1 MNCYAIPIKE
11 KNLKKIGNKIII
23 SLSKNGNIS
32 KYRIIGNLIFLECT
46 NQIDDG
52 LIEGKEVFDS
62 MISSSDEEDIYNS
75 IRKLVKNKKETNTF
89 AVRVIRKG
97 NHRYD
102 STSLARDVAGA
113 AFEEWKKISVNLGN
127 PELEIFVQIINNIS
141 IIYLKYS

>member
-1 MNCYAIPIKE
+1 MNSYAIPIE
-11 KNLKKIGNKIII
+11 GKNLKNIGNRIIL
-23 SLSKNGNIS
+23 SLSKDGNTS

-46 NQIDDG
+46 NKING
-52 LIEGKEVFDS
+52 SVEGKKAFDS
-62 MISSSDEEDIYNS
+62 VISSSDEDDIYNS
-75 IRKLVKNKKETNTF
+75 IRKLVKSKKETQTF
-89 AVRVIRKG
+89 AIRVIRKG

-102 STSLARDVAGA
+102 STSLARNVAGA

>member
-1 MNCYAIPIKE
+1 MNSYAIPIE
-11 KNLKKIGNKIII
+11 GENLKKFGNKIIL

-46 NQIDDG
+46 NKIDNT
-52 LIEGKEVFDS
+52 LVEGKEAFDS
-62 MISSSDEEDIYNS
+62 VISSSDEEDIYNS
-75 IRKLVKNKKETNTF
+75 IRKLVKNKNETKTF
-89 AVRVIRKG
+89 AVRVMRKG

-102 STSLARDVAGA
+102 STSLARDIAGA
-113 AFEEWKKISVNLGN
+113 AFDEWKNISVNLRN

>member
-1 MNCYAIPIKE
+1 MNSYAIPIE
-11 KNLKKIGNKIII
+11 GKNLKKIGNRIIL
-23 SLSKNGNIS
+23 SLSKDGNTS

-46 NQIDDG
+46 NKIYG
-52 LIEGKEVFDS
+52 SVEGKKAFDS
-62 MISSSDEEDIYNS
+62 VISSSDEDDIYNS
-75 IRKLVKNKKETNTF
+75 IRKLVKSKKETQTF
-89 AVRVIRKG
+89 AIRVIRKG

-102 STSLARDVAGA
+102 STSLARNVAGA

>member
-11 KNLKKIGNKIII
+11 KNLKKIGNEIIL
-23 SLSKNGNIS
+23 SLSKNGNIA

-46 NQIDDG
+46 NQIDD
-52 LIEGKEVFDS
+52 LIEGKEAFDS
-62 MISSSDEEDIYNS
+62 VISSSDEEDIYNS

-113 AFEEWKKISVNLGN
+113 VFKEWKKISVNLGN